1 MMGKVETQQ
10 AGGLA
15 DVMSLHQKTFRL
27 IDDIIM
33 YITDSSAARGLVDNV
48 TKVSGR
54 ISQLGGTPGYSG
66 QALRQLSVLAKIG
79 MQ

>member
-15 DVMSLHQKTFRL
+15 DVMPLHQKTLRL

-54 ISQLGGTPGYSG
+54 IS
-66 QALRQLSVLAKIG
+66 
-79 MQ
+79 